1 MLDSRWAEVLTLS
14 CALMTVMVFG
24 NGLGIVRPSSTQHPH
39 PLQQQYRPL
48 RHHFGRPSAA
58 AASSGRPYPA
68 PISALLIEDHIIT
81 TDPVVMAAAPNP
93 CALVIPGLAGK
104 SAVIDRLNL
113 AKYLTRTRITRQC
126 DAINI
131 ID

>member
-1 MLDSRWAEVLTLS
+1 MLDSGWTEVLTLS

-24 NGLGIVRPSSTQHPH
+24 NGLGIVRPSSTHHPH

-58 AASSGRPYPA
+58 ASGGRPYPA

-81 TDPVVMAAAPNP
+81 TDPVVTAPNP

-104 SAVIDRLNL
+104 SAVIDRLNS
-113 AKYLTRTRITRQC
+113 AKYLTRTRITLQC
-126 DAINI
+126 EIINN